1 MSLSSD
7 RGRNFEL
14 KVARILRSKLGAK
27 VTRDSRSGAGTNKS
41 DISDYYQQIPLHM
54 ELKDQETI
62 KAKEWFRQADASASF
77 AQAATVVFNADEE
90 VLAII
95 RFSDLVN
102 FLVEIADQKAEID
115 DLRLPVP
122 ARQPGVPKDLDKEA
136 KRIEKVVAK
145 HTEQKIKRGAF
156 TCRAGHIADDYGYCM
171 QLNCKYSRGY
181 KPPKAK
187 RGK

>member
-62 KAKEWFRQADASASF
+62 KPKEWFRQASDAASF
-77 AQAATVVFNADEE
+77 TQSPTVVFNADEE

-115 DLRLPVP
+115 DLRAPLPITQPAMVP
-122 ARQPGVPKDLDKEA
+122 SKAADPILDKLEEPI
-136 KRIEKVVAK
+136 KKVI
-145 HTEQKIKRGAF
+145 QRGAK
-156 TCRAGHIADDYGYCM
+156 TCRAGHIADEWGYCQ
-171 QLNCKYSRGY
+171 QLSCKYSRGY

-187 RGK
+187 RSK